1 MNADEIRE
9 LLPWYAAGA
18 LSPAERR
25 AVEAELRQSPALR
38 NELEEYRRLKGAV
51 AEADAEVPEFRPEL
65 IERTW
70 RSIDAYEQTKKVKT
84 GAQESDGL
92 LARVRRQLFG
102 GWEGLP
108 LGGRLAIAAQFAV
121 ILVLGGVL
129 IGIASRDRTFAV
141 ASGQTNVTAAQGP
154 RFTVVFQPEA
164 TESAIRELLER
175 AQLEIVAGPSA
186 EQGYVLAATANA
198 KVDSAATVARLRS
211 ASNVVRFAAPVEE

>member
-51 AEADAEVPEFRPEL
+51 AEADAEVPELRPEL

-70 RSIDAYEQTKKVKT
+70 RSIDAYEQTKKRT
-84 GAQESDGL
+84 RARAQDSEGWL
-92 LARVRRQLFG
+92 VRARRQLFG

-129 IGIASRDRTFAV
+129 IGIGSRDRTYTV
-141 ASGQTNVTAAQGP
+141 ASGQTTVTAAQGP
-154 RFTVVFQPEA
+154 RFMVVFQPEA
-164 TESAIRELLER
+164 PESAIRELLES

-186 EQGYVLAATANA
+186 EQGYVLAATA
-198 KVDSAATVARLRS
+198 KVDPAATVARLRS
-211 ASNVVRFAAPVEE
+211 ASNVVRFAAPIEE